1 MNCKV
6 KILKFTKCELFNT
19 TTVDEKK
26 WNQIKNIR
34 NFIKFTSAYFIVTY
48 VRAMYSM
55 KKAKRDT
62 QDRKIF

>member
-19 TTVDEKK
+19 TTVEKK

-34 NFIKFTSAYFIVTY
+34 NFIQFTSAYFIVFY
-48 VRAMYSM
+48 RNVRACDVQYEES
-55 KKAKRDT
+55 KAGHTRS
-62 QDRKIF
+62 